1 MIARNLNKGLAVTAT
16 LLMLAACGPGD
27 DTKTGKV
34 VATVGDAKIT
44 TADVDS
50 ELAGSSLPPG
60 AKAQAEQAALKRI
73 IERKLMA
80 QKAVKEGLEK
90 APDFEIRVQR
100 ARDSLL
106 AAAAQRS
113 QGEAK
118 PDRAAADAYV
128 QANPSAFANRKVLVI
143 DQIRAPRSAL
153 ATLEATKGSTSLDP
167 VAAALDQAHVSYT
180 RGLILFDSLTADPRI
195 VERLS
200 TIPAGEVFRT
210 DQDGLVLTSQIV
222 QTKSLPLTG
231 DLAAQTAGEI
241 LAARQQQEALAKTL
255 ADLRAAIK
263 ITYEPGYGPAAK

>member
-1 MIARNLNKGLAVTAT
+1 MIMRDLSIGAGLAAA
-16 LLMLAACGPGD
+16 LLVLVACGPGGGAHS
-27 DTKTGKV
+27 GKP

-44 TADVDS
+44 TADIDS
-50 ELAGSSLPPG
+50 ELAGAELPPG
-60 AKAQAEQAALKRI
+60 AKAQAEQAALERI

-80 QKAVKEGLEK
+80 QKAVKLGLDK
-90 APDFEIRVQR
+90 AGDFEVRLQR

-113 QGEAK
+113 QVATK
-118 PDRAAADAYV
+118 PDRAAEDAYV
-128 QANPSAFANRKVLVI
+128 QANPAAFANRKVMVI

-153 ATLEATKGSTSLDP
+153 ATLDAAKGATSLDA

-200 TIPAGEVFRT
+200 ALPAGEVFRT
-210 DQDGLVLTSQIV
+210 DQDSLILSSQIV

-231 DLAAQTAGEI
+231 DIAAQTAGEI
-241 LAARQQQEALAKTL
+241 LAARQQQETLAKTL
-255 ADLRAAIK
+255 ADLRAGTK
-263 ITYEPGYGPAAK
+263 ITYEPGYGPTAK